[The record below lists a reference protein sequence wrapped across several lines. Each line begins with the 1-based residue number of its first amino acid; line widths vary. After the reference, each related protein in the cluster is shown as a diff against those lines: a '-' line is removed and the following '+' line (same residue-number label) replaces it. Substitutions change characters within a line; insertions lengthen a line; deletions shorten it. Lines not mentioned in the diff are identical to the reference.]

1 MEYGKLF
8 HLDGKIALVVG
19 GYGAIGSEICRGL
32 AQYGASIVVSGRDG
46 GKARGFAEDL
56 EARGWQATAIRGDI
70 TQSSDAKRIVQEVID
85 RFGRIDIMINS
96 TGTHVDAPAEEL
108 KEEDWDRVLGV
119 TLKGAFLIAQA
130 AGKAMIAQ
138 GRGKII
144 TISSVRSQLAIRRG
158 YAAYTSAKGGVNMLT
173 KQLATEWAK
182 YHINVN
188 AIAPTFIRTAS
199 VAQYLTNKEFYDAL
213 VNRIPLA
220 RVGETEDLVGAALFF
235 SSSASDFVT
244 GQILFVDGGVTACQ

>member
-1 MEYGKLF
+1 MGYENMF
-8 HLDGKIALVVG
+8 RLDGQVALVAG

-32 AQYGASIVVSGRDG
+32 AQYGAGIAVCGRSSEKAKSLAQELNAG
-46 GKARGFAEDL
+46 GWRAAGI
-56 EARGWQATAIRGDI
+56 QGDI
-70 TQSSDAKRIVQEVID
+70 TRSGDAKRIVQEVID
-85 RFGRIDIMINS
+85 RFGRIDILINS

-108 KEEDWDRVLGV
+108 REEEWDRVLGV

-130 AGKAMIAQ
+130 AGKAMIDQ
-138 GRGKII
+138 NRGKII
-144 TISSVRSQLAIRRG
+144 TISSVRSLLGIRRG
-158 YAAYTSAKGGVNMLT
+158 YVPYCSAKGGVNMLT

-199 VAQYLTNKEFYDAL
+199 VVQYLNDKQFYEGL
-213 VNRIPLA
+213 VNRIPLG

-244 GQILFVDGGVTACQ
+244 GQILFVDGGLTACQ

>member
-8 HLDGKIALVVG
+8 HLDGKVALVVG

-32 AQYGASIVVSGRDG
+32 AQYGASISIGGRDRN
-46 GKARGFAEDL
+46 KALRLAQELKAEG
-56 EARGWQATAIRGDI
+56 RQAVGIHGDI
-70 TQSSDAKRIVQEVID
+70 TVKADAQRIVQETID
-85 RFGRIDIMINS
+85 HFGMIDILINS

-130 AGKAMIAQ
+130 AGQAMIPQ
-138 GRGKII
+138 KHGKII
-144 TISSVRSQLAIRRG
+144 TISSVRSLLAIRRG
-158 YAAYTSAKGGVNMLT
+158 YAAYCSAKGGVNMLT

-199 VAQYLTNKEFYDAL
+199 VAQYMSNKEFYEAL

-220 RVGETEDLVGAALFF
+220 RVGETSDLVGAALFF

-244 GQILFVDGGVTACQ
+244 GQILFADGGVTACQ

>member
-8 HLDGKIALVVG
+8 HLDGKVALVVG

-32 AQYGASIVVSGRDG
+32 AQVGAAIAVSGRDG
-46 GKARGFAEDL
+46 DKAKAFAQEL
-56 EARGWQATAIRGDI
+56 EAHGRQASAIQGDI
-70 TQSSDAKRIVQEVID
+70 TQSTDAKRVVREVID

-96 TGTHVDAPAEEL
+96 TGAHVDAPAEEL
-108 KEEDWDRVLGV
+108 KEEDWDHVLGV

-130 AGKAMIAQ
+130 AGRAMIAQ

-144 TISSVRSQLAIRRG
+144 TISSVRSLLAIRRG

-182 YHINVN
+182 HHINVN

-199 VAQYLTNKEFYDAL
+199 VAQYLTNKEFHDTL
-213 VNRIPLA
+213 VNRIPLG

-235 SSSASDFVT
+235 SSAASDFVT

>member
-1 MEYGKLF
+1 MNYGKIF
-8 HLDGKIALVVG
+8 RLDGKVALVVG

-32 AQYGASIVVSGRDG
+32 GQYGATLAVSGRDG
-46 GKARGFAEDL
+46 SKAKALAQEL
-56 EARGWQATAIRGDI
+56 EASGSRAGAFPGDI
-70 TQSSDAKRIVQEVID
+70 SKGADASRIVQEVVS
-85 RFGRIDIMINS
+85 RFGKIDIMINC
-96 TGTHVDAPAEEL
+96 TGAHVDAPAEEL
-108 KEEDWDRVLGV
+108 KEEDWDNVLGV

-130 AGKAMIAQ
+130 AGRPMIAQ

-144 TISSVRSQLAIRRG
+144 TISSVRSLIAIRRG

-182 YHINVN
+182 YRINVN
-188 AIAPTFIRTAS
+188 AIAPTFTRTAS
-199 VAQYLTNKEFYDAL
+199 VAQYLENKEFRDAL

-220 RVGETEDLVGAALFF
+220 RVAETEDLVGAALFF

-244 GQILFVDGGVTACQ
+244 GQILFVDGGLTACQ